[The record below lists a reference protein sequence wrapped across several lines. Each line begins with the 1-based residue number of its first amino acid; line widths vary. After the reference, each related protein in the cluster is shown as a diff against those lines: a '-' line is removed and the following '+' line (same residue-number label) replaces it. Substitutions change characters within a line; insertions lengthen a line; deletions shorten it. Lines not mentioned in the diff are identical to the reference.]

1 MLIFSYNDEKRS
13 CSLKVLSISTHT
25 NAGQNQGRFST
36 QATTQALSAGSVL
49 SGNQSPGGTT
59 PFNAEQRSLTQSGEW
74 FVLLPYV
81 KLKGIN
87 NDEGHNF
94 TEELNPALN
103 KHDNDED
110 DKSMKEIF
118 LRFLYTPPLTVKLNA
133 QTNTPETL
141 CMCSYNKRTKLSL
154 EESWI
159 QQNLLLG
166 TSSKKTCG
174 FENRSR
180 VCSDR
185 SLTAE
190 KNDAE
195 CK

>member
-13 CSLKVLSISTHT
+13 CSLKVLSISSHT
-25 NAGQNQGRFST
+25 NAGQNQGRVST

-59 PFNAEQRSLTQSGEW
+59 PFNAEQRSLTQSGQW

-81 KLKGIN
+81 KLKGTN

-94 TEELNPALN
+94 IKELNPALN
-103 KHDNDED
+103 KHDKD

-118 LRFLYTPPLTVKLNA
+118 LRSLYTSPLTVKLNT
-133 QTNTPETL
+133 QTNPPETL

-154 EESWI
+154 EASWI
-159 QQNLLLG
+159 QQNLPLG

-174 FENRSR
+174 FKNRSR

-190 KNDAE
+190 KNDAK